1 MHLRTVL
8 ILIKKPQI
16 QDMKNSKLGLTT
28 ALVLITFALTAQ
40 MREYTLEECILIALD
55 KNISIKQ
62 SELDLESSEIDK
74 ADAIGNFLPR
84 FNAQSQH
91 IWNNGLSQNITN
103 GLIENLTT
111 QFSSFGG
118 NLGVTLFN
126 GRQNINQLSRANL
139 NMLARQYQLEDMKD
153 DISLFVANAYLQVMF
168 NKELE
173 QVQRFQLELSKQER
187 ERTQLSIDAGILTAA
202 EIYEIEANVASQE
215 QALIQA
221 QNAYRLSR
229 ISLAQLLLITD
240 YENFDIAQEE
250 FDVPFSDILDQ
261 TPKAIYEKALSFR
274 NDIKLGITNIELAE
288 KDIDLAKGTLLP
300 TLSAFYNY
308 NTRISYS
315 DRLVETGE
323 LLTAPIGFVQDNGAV
338 VVSQFPQREV
348 AGALPFSKQ
357 FTQNDGQSYG
367 LSLNIPIFNGLSSKN
382 NIKRRKLNLKRV
394 ENQFEQTKLDLEST
408 INQAYNNAQ
417 GAFKFYDASQK
428 TLVARQQAFEIAKQ
442 RFDAGVLNS
451 FDYVQAR
458 QRYQIAASDIIRA
471 KFDYIFKLKVLEFY
485 FGLEL

>member
-1 MHLRTVL
+1 
-8 ILIKKPQI
+8 
-16 QDMKNSKLGLTT
+16 MKNSKLGLTT

-111 QFSSFGG
+111 KFSSFGG

-471 KFDYIFKLKVLEFY
+471 KFDYVFKLKVLEFY

>member
-1 MHLRTVL
+1 
-8 ILIKKPQI
+8 
-16 QDMKNSKLGLTT
+16 MKNSKLGLTT

-471 KFDYIFKLKVLEFY
+471 KFDYVFKLKVLEFY

>member
-1 MHLRTVL
+1 
-8 ILIKKPQI
+8 
-16 QDMKNSKLGLTT
+16 MKNSKLGLTT

-417 GAFKFYDASQK
+417 GAFKFYDASQT

-471 KFDYIFKLKVLEFY
+471 KFDYVFKLKVLEFY

>member
-1 MHLRTVL
+1 
-8 ILIKKPQI
+8 
-16 QDMKNSKLGLTT
+16 MKNSKLGLTT

-240 YENFDIAQEE
+240 YENFYIAQEE

-471 KFDYIFKLKVLEFY
+471 KFDYVFKLKVLEFY

>member
-1 MHLRTVL
+1 MNIEKSQFQNMNNRSLVISIVL
-8 ILIKKPQI
+8 FLF
-16 QDMKNSKLGLTT
+16 
-28 ALVLITFALTAQ
+28 TFALTAQ
-40 MREYTLEECILIALD
+40 IREYTLEECILIALD

-62 SELDLESSEIDK
+62 SELDLESAEIDK

-84 FNAQSQH
+84 FNTQSQH

-118 NLGVTLFN
+118 NIGVTLFN
-126 GRQNINQLSRANL
+126 GRQNVNQLSRANL
-139 NMLARQYQLEDMKD
+139 NILARQYQLEDMKD

-168 NKELE
+168 SKELE
-173 QVQRFQLELSKQER
+173 QVQRYQLELAKQEL

-202 EIYEIEANVASQE
+202 EIYEIEANVATQE
-215 QALIQA
+215 QAVIQA
-221 QNAYRLSR
+221 ENTYRLSR

-250 FDVPFSDILDQ
+250 FDIPFSEILGE
-261 TPKAIYEKALSFR
+261 TPKAIYEKALTFR
-274 NDIKLGITNIELAE
+274 NDIKLGITNLELAE
-288 KDIDLAKGTLLP
+288 KEIDLAKGALMP

-323 LLTAPIGFVQDNGAV
+323 FIKAPIGFIQDNGAI
-338 VVSQFPQREV
+338 VVSQFPQRDV
-348 AGALPFSKQ
+348 AKALPFGTQ

-367 LSLNIPIFNGLSSKN
+367 LSLNIPIFNGLAAKN
-382 NIKRRKLNLKRV
+382 NIKRRKLNLERI
-394 ENQFEQTKLDLEST
+394 ENQLEQTKLDLENT
-408 INQAYNNAQ
+408 INQAYNDAE
-417 GAFKFYDASQK
+417 GAYKFYDASEK
-428 TLVARQQAFEIAKQ
+428 TLLARQQAFEIAKQ

-485 FGLEL
+485 FGLEM

>member
-1 MHLRTVL
+1 
-8 ILIKKPQI
+8 
-16 QDMKNSKLGLTT
+16 MKNSKLGLTT
-28 ALVLITFALTAQ
+28 ALVLITFSLTAQ

-323 LLTAPIGFVQDNGAV
+323 LLTAPIGFVQDNGAL